1 MEYEVRH
8 RTTYRYL
15 QPVARSQHLLHLTP
29 RPTRRQSVL
38 ATEVTVEPAPTRRIR
53 RLDAFGNMV
62 EWLTLEDAH
71 STLDIVARSRVTE
84 ADGPPPDP
92 ALAWDWERV
101 RRSLEA
107 PSDPE
112 AVAAVDFLFDSPLAK
127 ASGDLSAYTL
137 PSFPPGRSVLAGAAD
152 LMGRI
157 HADFRYDTT
166 VTDATTPVD
175 RVFEIRAG
183 VCQDL
188 AHVGIACLRA
198 LGVPARYVSG
208 YLLTMPP
215 PGMPR
220 LVGADASHAW
230 FSAWCPPIGWVDF
243 DPTNDVLPGVG
254 HVTVAWGRDYG
265 DVAPING
272 VVVGGRDHTIE
283 VAVDVAPVDAGSPTR
298 PVPRRERERM

>member
-1 MEYEVRH
+1 MEYRVRH
-8 RTTYRYL
+8 RTTYLYL
-15 QPVARSQHLLHLTP
+15 QPVAQSQHLLHLVP
-29 RPTRRQSVL
+29 RPTHRQRVVSSRV
-38 ATEVTVEPAPTRRIR
+38 AVVPEPTHRTR
-53 RLDAFGNMV
+53 RLDAFGNCA
-62 EWLTLEDAH
+62 EWLALEDPHTTLEILAE
-71 STLDIVARSRVTE
+71 SRVIE
-84 ADGPPPDP
+84 ADLPTPDP
-92 ALAWDWERV
+92 EASLPWERV
-101 RRSLEA
+101 RERLEA
-107 PSDPE
+107 PADAE
-112 AVAAVDFLFDSPLAK
+112 TREVVDFLFDSPLVHP
-127 ASGDLSAYTL
+127 SIDLSGYAL
-137 PSFPPGRSVLAGAAD
+137 ASFPPHRPVLAGAID

-198 LGVPARYVSG
+198 IGLPARYVSG

-230 FSAWCPPIGWVDF
+230 FAAWCPPFGWVDF

-254 HVTVAWGRDYG
+254 HVTLAWGRDYG

-283 VAVDVAPVDAGSPTR
+283 VGVDVAPVRDTPGEPEPT
-298 PVPRRERERM
+298 ES

>member
-1 MEYEVRH
+1 MTEYSVRH
-8 RTTYRYL
+8 RTIYRYL
-15 QPVARSQHLLHLTP
+15 QPVAQSQHLLHLAP
-29 RPTRRQSVL
+29 RPTARQSVVDC
-38 ATEVTVEPAPTRRIR
+38 AVRVTPEPTRRVE
-53 RLDAFGNMV
+53 RLDAFGNRA
-62 EWLTLEDAH
+62 EWLALEDPHTTLEILAE
-71 STLDIVARSRVTE
+71 SRVVE
-84 ADGPPPDP
+84 AALPAPDP
-92 ALAWDWERV
+92 AGSWPWEAV
-101 RRSLEA
+101 RRRLEA
-107 PSDPE
+107 ALD
-112 AVAAVDFLFDSPLAK
+112 VAEREAVDFLFDSPLVRP
-127 ASGDLSAYTL
+127 STDLSAYAL
-137 PSFPPGRSVLAGAAD
+137 ASFPPGRPVLAGAID

-175 RVFEIRAG
+175 RVFAIRAG

-198 LGVPARYVSG
+198 IGLPARYVSG
-208 YLLTMPP
+208 YLLTSPP

-230 FSAWCPPIGWVDF
+230 FAAWCPPFGWVDL
-243 DPTNDVLPGVG
+243 DPTNDVLPGTG

-283 VAVDVAPVDAGSPTR
+283 VAVDVAPPA
-298 PVPRRERERM
+298 